1 MSIKAK
7 LLTIIFV
14 LFMFIIGLV
23 GINFYTFNVLHGDAP
38 AINLSGNL
46 RFRAYKLALLSNQYA
61 TASGDRKAVISKE
74 IGQEIEMYDK
84 IITGLAKGD
93 ESLKLEPISDAAS
106 RAQYDVVKPYWEK
119 YKALLITVQNETNV
133 QSSDEQINV
142 MVPDYVTEVNKL
154 VNLLDQSSQN
164 KIAMSKQIQVAISL
178 LGFGVVLLALFII
191 VNKVIRPIRQLA
203 GSFAQVATGEGD
215 LTVRLDDKRRDEI
228 GEVTKYF
235 NVFIENVQKIIK
247 VSQETAQQVKHL
259 AEILSRASDE
269 SSRAVEQVAIAI
281 QEVAEGANKQNE
293 NMTQLAGNTEDVAAG
308 MSKMVEHAKEASHL
322 SEESQRQ
329 ANKGGENAG
338 VVTERTEQLRRT
350 VAKVT
355 ENISRLSEHSQDI
368 SQIIDMIKAI
378 SGQTNLLAL
387 NAAIEAARAG
397 EAGRGFAVVAEE
409 VRKLAEQTNEAAD
422 SVTEKILQVQQQ
434 VDTVKTANI
443 LLGEESIHI
452 EAAVANLSTALR
464 EIMSWSANSKKAVEE
479 ITLLNEQASASFAGI
494 TSSSQGIAGASKEIA
509 AQSQDSAASIEEQ
522 TASIEEFTAT
532 AQQLSQLADTME
544 KIVAKFKV

>member
-133 QSSDEQINV
+133 QSSDEQINI

-235 NVFIENVQKIIK
+235 NVFIENVQKNHK
-247 VSQETAQQVKHL
+247 S
-259 AEILSRASDE
+259 
-269 SSRAVEQVAIAI
+269 
-281 QEVAEGANKQNE
+281 
-293 NMTQLAGNTEDVAAG
+293 
-308 MSKMVEHAKEASHL
+308 
-322 SEESQRQ
+322 
-329 ANKGGENAG
+329 
-338 VVTERTEQLRRT
+338 
-350 VAKVT
+350 
-355 ENISRLSEHSQDI
+355 
-368 SQIIDMIKAI
+368 
-378 SGQTNLLAL
+378 NLLPLCDACHIML
-387 NAAIEAARAG
+387 HDEQPGHWRYII
-397 EAGRGFAVVAEE
+397 RGY
-409 VRKLAEQTNEAAD
+409 RMTSNGPRLD
-422 SVTEKILQVQQQ
+422 YEKIL
-434 VDTVKTANI
+434 NPI
-443 LLGEESIHI
+443 
-452 EAAVANLSTALR
+452 
-464 EIMSWSANSKKAVEE
+464 KKFP
-479 ITLLNEQASASFAGI
+479 LKLKN
-494 TSSSQGIAGASKEIA
+494 KEN
-509 AQSQDSAASIEEQ
+509 
-522 TASIEEFTAT
+522 
-532 AQQLSQLADTME
+532 
-544 KIVAKFKV
+544 